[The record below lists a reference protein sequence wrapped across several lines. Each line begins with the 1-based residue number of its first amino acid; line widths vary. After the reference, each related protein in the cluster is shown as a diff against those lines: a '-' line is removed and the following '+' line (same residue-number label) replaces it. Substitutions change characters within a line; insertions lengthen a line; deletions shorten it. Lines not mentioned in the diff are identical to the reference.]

1 MGCNSSVAFLH
12 KTVFLIK
19 TFGTVMQLEVDS
31 SFIIDWM
38 ALNIS
43 KIAISLRIYHVFA
56 FWDGLQGLA
65 SRATETTFSKHFI
78 VIFRF
83 QSLASTAKRDV

>member
-12 KTVFLIK
+12 KTVLLIK
-19 TFGTVMQLEVDS
+19 TFGTLMQLEVDS

-43 KIAISLRIYHVFA
+43 KIVIPLRIYHVFA

-65 SRATETTFSKHFI
+65 SRATETTFSEHFI
-78 VIFRF
+78 AIFRL